1 MILILLILSI
11 ATFVFIVVMIDGS
24 NIGYSL
30 HDDCKMDLPE
40 APSHDIIKEFKAFKV
55 FTWRKE
61 SG

>member
-1 MILILLILSI
+1 MILTLLVLGILTFISI
-11 ATFVFIVVMIDGS
+11 VIMIDGS